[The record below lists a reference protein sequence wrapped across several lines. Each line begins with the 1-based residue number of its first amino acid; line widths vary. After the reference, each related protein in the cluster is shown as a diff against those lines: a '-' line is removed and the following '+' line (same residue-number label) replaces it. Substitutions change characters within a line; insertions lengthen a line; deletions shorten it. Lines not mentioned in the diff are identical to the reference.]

1 MFPFT
6 HPILLRPSGLSLAFL
21 LAASFAL
28 FAGRLGEVRP
38 PVRPPDPRAF
48 GIRLG
53 IGGYVQ
59 YWRGRHRRPVHEIT
73 RSRSSKCE
81 LALDAVRAYLLLSIV
96 TVGLPVPSFKA
107 TTRSMAGLS
116 NVSVK
121 PLGQRISIQAT
132 LAEEPSPKCTRRSLL
147 EL

>member
-6 HPILLRPSGLSLAFL
+6 HPILLRPSGFSHAFL

-28 FAGRLGEVRP
+28 FAAGSAKFVRLSDRP
-38 PVRPPDPRAF
+38 ILAPSGSGWESA
-48 GIRLG
+48 
-53 IGGYVQ
+53 

-96 TVGLPVPSFKA
+96 AVGLPVPSFKA

-147 EL
+147 ES